1 MRRSLDLVILH
12 PTLGVLAVMD
22 AACRPGLVGPAGD
35 VDARDVYA
43 EPGTPVATPGIVGVG
58 FVEGAFAC
66 LIDTHLY
73 DVAFDARQALL
84 RVADFSA
91 NEIRHGGGEPVATFA
106 LRSLFL
112 ANEVRPRRRRLGGL
126 SRPAV
131 RSLFI
136 VRHLLPD
143 IIRQPA
149 KIVTFSLWGRVR
161 SPLFCSP
168 CLPPLFCARSSVFV
182 GHHSQ
187 HVGWQR
193 ALDVVGQASSQI
205 SRCHAAVQRQ
215 YADGSI
221 WRVSQQ
227 QVLPALLRLRRSQGF
242 QTRW

>member
-1 MRRSLDLVILH
+1 MPYSEFAGSWSGVGGLGLKLEVVDTCRDYMRRSLDLVILH

-106 LRSLFL
+106 LRSLFS
-112 ANEVRPRRRRLGGL
+112 ANEVRPRRRRLG
-126 SRPAV
+126 
-131 RSLFI
+131 
-136 VRHLLPD
+136 
-143 IIRQPA
+143 
-149 KIVTFSLWGRVR
+149 
-161 SPLFCSP
+161 
-168 CLPPLFCARSSVFV
+168 
-182 GHHSQ
+182 
-187 HVGWQR
+187 
-193 ALDVVGQASSQI
+193 
-205 SRCHAAVQRQ
+205 
-215 YADGSI
+215 
-221 WRVSQQ
+221 
-227 QVLPALLRLRRSQGF
+227 RRRF
-242 QTRW
+242 AH